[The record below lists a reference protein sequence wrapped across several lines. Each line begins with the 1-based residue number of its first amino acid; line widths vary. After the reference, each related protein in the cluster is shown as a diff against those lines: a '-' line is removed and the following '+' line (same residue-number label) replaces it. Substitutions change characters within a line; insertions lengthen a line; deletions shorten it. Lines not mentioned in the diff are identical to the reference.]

1 MADGDEPPRRAPAD
15 THSPGT
21 QPLPSPAGLCR
32 GSMPSERGGRRC
44 AGTPVPPPPCGA
56 GCTSRTARGCG
67 SGSAA
72 GLCWSISASTTTG
85 AEHPGMRTY
94 CLGAET
100 PEELNAWVCALRRGA
115 SPLPGSPRS
124 LSLQMPQEP
133 QSAGAPLPPLPAHPG
148 EDLRSPPTPPPRR
161 PPVPPLP
168 PSKAPLSQEEA
179 PSRGV
184 PCGTKDTRGGP
195 RGPPVGA
202 VAAAAGRSP
211 RELRPPGAT
220 TNQQL
225 PPLAGRE
232 SDEAERDTAAN
243 QTLLSPTDSFHW
255 LLASEGSDGA
265 LPLPGTAPPPSAN
278 ETSAWPRAGAGGRG
292 SGREGVAGRGSRR
305 PIRITLLQA
314 SF

>member
-1 MADGDEPPRRAPAD
+1 MNGASVPAGTMGTLTGPPAAPSWQTA
-15 THSPGT
+15 
-21 QPLPSPAGLCR
+21 PSPPAG
-32 GSMPSERGGRRC
+32 
-44 AGTPVPPPPCGA
+44 PPPPPA
-56 GCTSRTARGCG
+56 PTAPAPRTARGCG

-115 SPLPGSPRS
+115 SPLPGSPS
-124 LSLQMPQEP
+124 SVSLQESQEP
-133 QSAGAPLPPLPAHPG
+133 RGAGPPSPPLPARAPG
-148 EDLRSPPTPPPRR
+148 EELGGPPTPPPRH

-168 PSKAPLSQEEA
+168 PSKEEA
-179 PSRGV
+179 PARAG
-184 PCGTKDTRGGP
+184 PCGTEDTQARP

-202 VAAAAGRSP
+202 VAAAAAGRSP
-211 RELRPPGAT
+211 PKPRLPGAES
-220 TNQQL
+220 NQRL
-225 PPLAGRE
+225 PPLAGRGQ
-232 SDEAERDTAAN
+232 DAAEQDIAAN
-243 QTLLSPTDSFHW
+243 QTLASPPGSSDW

-265 LPLPGTAPPPSAN
+265 LPSSGTASPPAAN
-278 ETSAWPRAGAGGRG
+278 ESSSWRGAGASGRG
-292 SGREGVAGRGSRR
+292 LERGGAAGRGGRR